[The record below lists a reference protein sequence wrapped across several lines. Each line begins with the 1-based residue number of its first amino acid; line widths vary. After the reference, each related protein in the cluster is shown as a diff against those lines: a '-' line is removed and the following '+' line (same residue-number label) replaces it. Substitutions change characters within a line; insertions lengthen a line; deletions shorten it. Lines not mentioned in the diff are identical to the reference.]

1 MLKWVE
7 NDYVLGVLL
16 SSVGKE
22 SVKWVCFIYE
32 NFNYHSYEIVS
43 SISSLLRT
51 ENIESEHIHIFS
63 FSPFLSLSL
72 PIYVCL
78 CFFSFLNIKI
88 MHEAKLSQFRFKLW
102 YLEQVF
108 NLCVHLLHL
117 QNVDKN
123 SIHFKGCYEY

>member
-1 MLKWVE
+1 MKISIMV
-7 NDYVLGVLL
+7 V
-16 SSVGKE
+16 
-22 SVKWVCFIYE
+22 
-32 NFNYHSYEIVS
+32 SYEIVS

-51 ENIESEHIHIFS
+51 ENIESEHIHIF
-63 FSPFLSLSL
+63 FLPFFPFL
-72 PIYVCL
+72 CL
-78 CFFSFLNIKI
+78 YMCANIKI

-108 NLCVHLLHL
+108 NLFVYFPHL